1 MPDQEPLSTSRDK
14 CVRWLNTL
22 QIVVLNEDMMY
33 VITSPLPSQPPPHD
47 MSIKP
52 IKAFND
58 EEGVKTLLLACMDK
72 ELSDLFDIRCP
83 HEVIDYLKRMFHH

>member
-1 MPDQEPLSTSRDK
+1 MSRK
-14 CVRWLNTL
+14 R
-22 QIVVLNEDMMY
+22 
-33 VITSPLPSQPPPHD
+33 
-47 MSIKP
+47 